1 MAFGRRHR
9 RLPQR
14 CPLRRV
20 YEGDRGAWSR
30 RERDGAYGLRS
41 RSRCGKV
48 GGRVTGLQDHAAA
61 TTEVRLRIF
70 EREAAGSRARLH
82 RYCSRMVG
90 SVIDGEDI
98 VQEALAKAFVA
109 IRNGDMPDKTEPWLF
124 RIAHNSA
131 LDFLRKRSRAK
142 AHESDVEPDTIAD
155 EDCPIDARI
164 AAEAS
169 LAGLMQLPPAQRCA
183 VVLKDVLGHSLEE
196 IGEILETTETAIKG
210 ALQRGRESLRK
221 LAAVPAAATPRPALD
236 QRDMRRLGDY
246 VAAFNA
252 RDFDVL
258 RGLLADD
265 VKLELV
271 NRLRAEGKEYVGNYF
286 GRYADETHWHFTTGL
301 VEGRPAILV
310 TSPDRPD
317 GPPRYFILIDW
328 QHGRIAGI
336 RDFLF
341 ADYVMDGLEFSSQPS
356 GKVDP

>member
-1 MAFGRRHR
+1 M
-9 RLPQR
+9 
-14 CPLRRV
+14 
-20 YEGDRGAWSR
+20 
-30 RERDGAYGLRS
+30 
-41 RSRCGKV
+41 
-48 GGRVTGLQDHAAA
+48 TGLQDQSVAA
-61 TTEVRLRIF
+61 TETRLRVF
-70 EREAAGSRARLH
+70 EREAAGLRAKLH

-98 VQEALAKAFVA
+98 VQEALAKGFVA
-109 IRNGDMPDKTEPWLF
+109 IRNGDMPEKPEPWLF

-131 LDFLRKRSRAK
+131 LDFLRKRARSRMR
-142 AHESDVEPDTIAD
+142 ESEVELDTIAD
-155 EDCPIDARI
+155 EGSPIDARI

-169 LAGLMQLPPAQRCA
+169 LAELMQLPPAQRCT
-183 VVLKDVLGHSLEE
+183 VILKDVLGHSLEE

-221 LAAVPAAATPRPALD
+221 LAAAPRAEAPRPTLD
-236 QRDMRRLGDY
+236 RQEMRRLGDY

-252 RDFDVL
+252 RDFDAL

-310 TSPDRPD
+310 TSPGSPD

-328 QHGRIAGI
+328 ENGRIAGI

-341 ADYVMDGLEFSSQPS
+341 ADYVMDGLDYSSRS
-356 GKVDP
+356 

>member
-1 MAFGRRHR
+1 
-9 RLPQR
+9 
-14 CPLRRV
+14 
-20 YEGDRGAWSR
+20 
-30 RERDGAYGLRS
+30 
-41 RSRCGKV
+41 
-48 GGRVTGLQDHAAA
+48 
-61 TTEVRLRIF
+61 
-70 EREAAGSRARLH
+70 
-82 RYCSRMVG
+82 MVG

-109 IRNGDMPDKTEPWLF
+109 IRNGDMPEKTEPWLF
-124 RIAHNSA
+124 RITHNSA
-131 LDFLRKRSRAK
+131 LDFLRKRARSRTR
-142 AHESDVEPDTIAD
+142 ESEVEIDTIAD
-155 EDCPIDARI
+155 EGSPIDARI

-169 LAGLMQLPPAQRCA
+169 LAELMQLPPAQRCI

-221 LAAVPAAATPRPALD
+221 LADAPRAALPRPTLN
-236 QRDMRRLGDY
+236 QHDMRRLGDY

-252 RDFDVL
+252 RDFDAL

-286 GRYADETHWHFTTGL
+286 GRYSDETHWHFTIGL

-317 GPPRYFILIDW
+317 GSPRYFILI
-328 QHGRIAGI
+328 HLENGRIAGI

-341 ADYVMDGLEFSSQPS
+341 ADYVMDGVDYVSQLPS
-356 GKVDP
+356 PVDPR

>member
-1 MAFGRRHR
+1 VIGSH
-9 RLPQR
+9 
-14 CPLRRV
+14 
-20 YEGDRGAWSR
+20 
-30 RERDGAYGLRS
+30 
-41 RSRCGKV
+41 
-48 GGRVTGLQDHAAA
+48 DHPVAA
-61 TTEVRLRIF
+61 TEARLRAF
-70 EREAAGSRARLH
+70 EREAAGLRARLH

-109 IRNGDMPDKTEPWLF
+109 IRNGDMAEKTEPWLF

-131 LDFLRKRSRAK
+131 LDFLRKRVRSRGR
-142 AHESDVEPDTIAD
+142 ESEVELDSIAD
-155 EDCPIDARI
+155 ADSPIDARI

-169 LAGLMQLPPAQRCA
+169 LAELMQLPPAQRCT

-221 LAAVPAAATPRPALD
+221 LAAVPQAASPRPALD
-236 QRDMRRLGDY
+236 QKDMRRLGDY

-252 RDFDVL
+252 RDFDAL
-258 RGLLADD
+258 RRLLADD

-271 NRLRAEGKEYVGNYF
+271 NRLRAEGKEYVGTYF
-286 GRYADETHWHFTTGL
+286 SRYSDETHWHFTTGL

-328 QHGRIAGI
+328 DNGRIAGI

-341 ADYVMDGLEFSSQPS
+341 ADYVMDGVDYVQPPPSS
-356 GKVDP
+356 VDPR

>member
-1 MAFGRRHR
+1 M
-9 RLPQR
+9 
-14 CPLRRV
+14 
-20 YEGDRGAWSR
+20 
-30 RERDGAYGLRS
+30 
-41 RSRCGKV
+41 
-48 GGRVTGLQDHAAA
+48 TGSHDHPVA
-61 TTEVRLRIF
+61 TTEARLRAF
-70 EREAAGSRARLH
+70 EREAAGLRAKLH

-98 VQEALAKAFVA
+98 VQEALAKGFVA
-109 IRNGDMPDKTEPWLF
+109 IRNGDMPEKTEPWLF

-131 LDFLRKRSRAK
+131 LDFLSKRARSRIS
-142 AHESDVEPDTIAD
+142 ESEVELDTIAD
-155 EDCPIDARI
+155 EDSPIDARI

-169 LAGLMQLPPAQRCA
+169 LAELMQLPPAQRCT

-221 LAAVPAAATPRPALD
+221 LASAPRPASPRPTLNP
-236 QRDMRRLGDY
+236 RDMRRLGDY

-252 RDFDVL
+252 RDFDAL

-271 NRLRAEGKEYVGNYF
+271 NRLRAEGKEYIGNYF
-286 GRYADETHWHFTTGL
+286 GRYTDETHWHFTTGL

-310 TSPDRPD
+310 TSPDRPN

-328 QHGRIAGI
+328 QDGRIAGI

-341 ADYVMDGLEFSSQPS
+341 ADYVMDGLDYVPQLPS
-356 GKVDP
+356 AIDPR